1 MAFGL
6 EVVSPVEISLNSPR
20 VKYFDAEASREGI
33 QLHNVLI
40 EEVRDEVSRK
50 VLQQQ
55 ARTAAYFNK
64 KVKVK
69 KFLVGDLVLRESVAS
84 QPAITGKF
92 KAPWEGPY
100 QVTDVVAPG
109 TYRLSTLDGSPLKNS
124 WNAIHLKKFYQ

>member
-6 EVVSPVEISLNSPR
+6 EAVSPVEVSLNSPR
-20 VKYFDAEASREGI
+20 VEYFDSEASQEGI
-33 QLHNVLI
+33 QLHNVLM
-40 EEVRDEVSRK
+40 EEIRDEAAMR

-55 ARTAAYFNK
+55 ARTSAYFNK

-69 KFLVGDLVLRESVAS
+69 QFLVGDLVLRESAAS

-100 QVTDVVAPG
+100 QVII
-109 TYRLSTLDGSPLKNS
+109 RN
-124 WNAIHLKKFYQ
+124 

>member
-6 EVVSPVEISLNSPR
+6 EAVSPVEVSLNSSR
-20 VKYFDAEASREGI
+20 VDYFEPEASQEGI

-40 EEVRDEVSRK
+40 EEIRDEASNR

-55 ARTAAYFNK
+55 ARTTSYFNK

-69 KFLVGDLVLRESVAS
+69 QFLVGDLVLRESATS
-84 QPAITGKF
+84 QPSITGKL

-100 QVTDVVAPG
+100 QVTEVVAPG
-109 TYRLSTLDGSPLKNS
+109 TYRLSTLDATLIKNA

>member
-6 EVVSPVEISLNSPR
+6 EAVSPVEVSLNTPR
-20 VKYFDAEASREGI
+20 VEYFDSKASQEGI
-33 QLHNVLI
+33 QLHNVLM
-40 EEVRDEVSRK
+40 EEIRDEASKR

-55 ARTAAYFNK
+55 ARITSYFNK

-69 KFLVGDLVLRESVAS
+69 EFLVGDLVLRESATS
-84 QPAITGKF
+84 QPSITGKL

-100 QVTDVVAPG
+100 QVTEVVAPG
-109 TYRLSTLDGSPLKNS
+109 TYRLSTLDGTPIKNA

>member
-6 EVVSPVEISLNSPR
+6 EAVSPVEISLNSPR
-20 VKYFDAEASREGI
+20 VENFDAEASREGI

-40 EEVRDEVSRK
+40 EEVRDEASRR

-55 ARTAAYFNK
+55 ARTAVYFNK

-69 KFLVGDLVLRESVAS
+69 KFLVGDLVLRESAAS

-100 QVTDVVAPG
+100 QVTGVVAPG
-109 TYRLSTLDGSPLKNS
+109 THRFSTLDGTPLKNA

>member
-6 EVVSPVEISLNSPR
+6 EAVSPVEVSLNSPR
-20 VKYFDAEASREGI
+20 AEYFDAEASQEGI
-33 QLHNVLI
+33 QLHNVLM
-40 EEVRDEVSRK
+40 EEIRDEAFKR

-55 ARTAAYFNK
+55 ARTASYFNK

-69 KFLVGDLVLRESVAS
+69 QFLVGDLVLRESATS
-84 QPAITGKF
+84 QPTIKGKF

-100 QVTDVVAPG
+100 QVTKVVAPG
-109 TYRLSTLDGSPLKNS
+109 TYRLSTLDGTPIKNA